1 MDASKGRGTAIAMSP
16 EMKPLQ
22 FSYRLSQ
29 RFWYLALPALA
40 VVVLA
45 ETAGVSLSYIMKQL
59 VDTLDAGEQGALTLA
74 FVYIGVY
81 TLSEIGWRSSG
92 YLGMY
97 WITRTRALASFSL
110 FNWLSKHSSG
120 YFADRFAGS
129 LATKVTNA
137 SNGVSDMLPKMLW
150 NFFPT
155 FLQLFLSIGLA
166 YVAKPLLAGLMGIWC
181 LMFLILNAVLV
192 RKKAVLSEASS
203 NAYTALKGQL
213 VDIITNIRVVHQF
226 AMLGKEKERALRF
239 ISDHQ
244 QKSVRSW
251 RYSEGILLTN
261 NILQTGLLA
270 GILLTAVWLHS
281 QARIT
286 LGDVVMV
293 TGLTWG
299 ILESLLFIGNSLNG
313 MMENYGEVKEGLDI
327 ILLPHDIV
335 DKDSAAPLAA
345 TSGQVRFEK
354 VKFTYGG
361 RREVFEDFS
370 LEIPAGQKVGLVG
383 ESGAGK
389 STFTQLLLRMY
400 DVEEG
405 AIRVDGHNIAE
416 VTQDSLRSAISF
428 VPQTSM
434 LFHRS
439 LRENILYGDPA
450 ASEAAIIEAAKKAGA
465 YDFIMELPEGLD
477 TLVGER
483 GVKLSGGQAQR
494 ISIARAMLKVG
505 APILILDEATS
516 SLDSESEQIVQ
527 KALETLIRDR
537 TVIAI
542 AHRLSTLLAMDRILV
557 LDKGKIVEDGS
568 HRELLEKGGI
578 YARLWS
584 LQAGGFLGGNP
595 LEQIQPN
602 PIVNQEAD

>member
-1 MDASKGRGTAIAMSP
+1 MIASQGKGIPLSP
-16 EMKPLQ
+16 EMKPFQ
-22 FSYRLSQ
+22 FSYLLSQ
-29 RFWYLALPALA
+29 RFWYYALPALG
-40 VVVLA
+40 VVVIA
-45 ETAGVSLSYIMKQL
+45 ETAGVSLSYIMKEL
-59 VDTLDAGEQGALTLA
+59 VDALEAAEGTGMRWAMIYIVLYAISELA
-74 FVYIGVY
+74 
-81 TLSEIGWRSSG
+81 WRSSG

-97 WITRTRALASFSL
+97 WITKTRALASFSL
-110 FNWLSKHSSG
+110 FNWLSQHSSS

-137 SNGVSDMLPKMLW
+137 SNGVSDMLPKILW

-166 YVAKPLLAGLMGIWC
+166 YLAKPLLAGLMGVWC
-181 LMFLILNAVLV
+181 AIFLTLNTILV

-203 NAYTALKGQL
+203 NAYTSLKGQL

-226 AMLGKEKERALRF
+226 ARLSKEKERALNF
-239 ISDHQ
+239 ITDHQ
-244 QKSVRSW
+244 NKVIKSW
-251 RYSEGILLTN
+251 RYSEGILLAN
-261 NILQTGLLA
+261 NLLQTGLLA
-270 GILLTAVWLHS
+270 GVLLTAIWLKTEGKLS
-281 QARIT
+281 

-293 TGLTWG
+293 TNLTWG

-327 ILLPHDIV
+327 ILHPHEILDHEN
-335 DKDSAAPLAA
+335 AQPLDAKGG
-345 TSGQVRFEK
+345 SVRFDN
-354 VKFTYGG
+354 VKFSYGG
-361 RREVFEDFS
+361 RRDVFESFN

-400 DVEEG
+400 DVEG
-405 AIRVDGHNIAE
+405 GQITIDGQNVSE
-416 VTQDSLRSAISF
+416 VYQDSLRSAVSF
-428 VPQTSM
+428 VPQSSM

-439 LRENILYGDPA
+439 LKENILYGDPE
-450 ASEAAIIEAAKKAGA
+450 ASEEAIHQAAQQAGA
-465 YDFIMELPEGLD
+465 YAFIMDLPDGFD

-494 ISIARAMLKVG
+494 ISIARAMLKVK

-527 KALETLIRDR
+527 KALNHLIQDR

-568 HRELLEKGGI
+568 HVELLEKGGI

-584 LQAGGFLGGNP
+584 LQAGGFLGGNA
-595 LEQIQPN
+595 LEKVHPN
-602 PIVNQEAD
+602 PS